1 MEKLLSK
8 QLKNKNNYATNL
20 NSLRTKNSFFSYGGY
35 ETVFAQ
41 RTANNFF
48 NQPYS
53 GCFILVNQYQD
64 LLTNTVNF
72 FQDGSVR
79 YAALAMGWTVY

>member
-8 QLKNKNNYATNL
+8 QLKIKKNYAD
-20 NSLRTKNSFFSYGGY
+20 SLTGQRTKNSFFSYGGY

-41 RTANNFF
+41 RWAKNLF

-53 GCFILVNQYQD
+53 GCFILVNQ
-64 LLTNTVNF
+64 
-72 FQDGSVR
+72 
-79 YAALAMGWTVY
+79 